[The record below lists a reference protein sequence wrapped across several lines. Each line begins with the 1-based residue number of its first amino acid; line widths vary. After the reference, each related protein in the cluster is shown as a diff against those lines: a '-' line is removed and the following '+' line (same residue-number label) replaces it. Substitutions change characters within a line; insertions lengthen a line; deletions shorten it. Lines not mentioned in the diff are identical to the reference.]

1 MSACLKDAFHFFSV
15 SATFVTIYLCYT
27 IFFDLVG
34 NVVDLISLDYF
45 FDCWRKLPSIVCS
58 DYSFSFIWYSP
69 YFREMNVFC
78 LTIYFLLLISAMF
91 FLIIFILSFFFLFS
105 GRLSEFC
112 AVYQCFHS
120 TGFTLFNVYYWRF
133 FKSAEVLSSSL
144 LTCLPP
150 PASLMLWTS
159 VVPGRLQLPW
169 WTCTGRASQVAQYK
183 ESPCQCRRCN
193 PLEKWQPVP
202 VFLPGKYHGQGSL
215 VGYSLWGLKELD
227 MTE

>member
-1 MSACLKDAFHFFSV
+1 MLGRELWKTWVLFCCKQPILCVWFLEECFSFFFPV
-15 SATFVTIYLCYT
+15 SAIFVTIYLCYT
-27 IFFDLVG
+27 VFFDLVG

-45 FDCWRKLPSIVCS
+45 FGCWRKLPSIICS

-78 LTIYFLLLISAMF
+78 LTIYFLFLISAMF

-105 GRLSEFC
+105 WRLSEFC

-120 TGFTLFNVYYWRF
+120 SGFTLFNICCWRF

-144 LTCLPP
+144 ATCLPP
-150 PASLMLWTS
+150 PASLMLLTS

-169 WTCTGRASQVAQYK
+169 WTCTERASHVAQWK
-183 ESPCQCRRCN
+183 ESPC
-193 PLEKWQPVP
+193 
-202 VFLPGKYHGQGSL
+202 
-215 VGYSLWGLKELD
+215 
-227 MTE
+227 